1 MQAFFI
7 FFMGSGQYLCGIL
20 YLRDV
25 KEYSLVKLHIFNP
38 ENDLALADGNSNYCP
53 PPAARAIAHDLA
65 TLPLWYAGAGDA
77 VLLQCERHNLFCNAM
92 NGLFP
97 LALPLRPGSLREA
110 DTCLPWGWSAQVKRR
125 LLAMG
130 VSENVLPGDGFI
142 ATVRSLSNRQ
152 TAIGLLQ
159 SLRDEGIDTP
169 ELPQYYTSFDD
180 IAQFITSMP
189 RSVLKAPWSGSGKGI
204 AWGIGRVE
212 VPVEHFCKGVIR
224 RQGGVV
230 CERFLDKVVDFAMEF
245 KAVQGEVAFAGY
257 SLFTCD
263 GSAYSGN
270 ILASDAAIEDF
281 LVRFVD
287 RAVLQ
292 AVKERLSAE
301 LSARLRPIGY
311 SGYLGVD
318 MLVYRSQGGAFRLY
332 PCVELNLRMNMG
344 AVSRIFYDRYAACG
358 VTGRFVVANF
368 RNRGEALQFHGRC
381 SSEYPLQVCDGRVV
395 SGYLN
400 LSPVAEDT
408 SYLAY
413 AIVCKGPVS
422 LHELYECK

>member
-1 MQAFFI
+1 M
-7 FFMGSGQYLCGIL
+7 
-20 YLRDV
+20 
-25 KEYSLVKLHIFNP
+25 KLHLFNP

-53 PPAARAIAHDLA
+53 PPAARAIARDLA
-65 TLPLWYAGAGDA
+65 SLPLWYAGENET
-77 VLLQCERHNLFCNAM
+77 VLLPCESHIAFYNTM
-92 NGLFP
+92 KGIFP
-97 LALPLRPGSLREA
+97 LAAPLRQGCLRDVA
-110 DTCLPWGWSAQVKRR
+110 ACAPWGWSAQVKRR

-142 ATVRSLSNRQ
+142 AAVRSLSNRQ

-159 SLRDEGIDTP
+159 ALRDEGIDTP

-180 IAQFITSMP
+180 IAQFIASMP

-270 ILASDAAIEDF
+270 ILASDAAIEEF
-281 LVRFVD
+281 LVRFVEH
-287 RAVLQ
+287 AVLQ

-301 LSARLRPIGY
+301 LSARLRPLGY
-311 SGYLGVD
+311 SGYLGID

-344 AVSRIFYDRYAACG
+344 AVSRIFYDRYIACG
-358 VTGRFVVANF
+358 VAGRFVVANF
-368 RNRGEALQFHGRC
+368 RSRGEALQFHERC
-381 SSEYPLQVCDGRVV
+381 RAEFPLKVCDGRVV

-400 LSPVAEDT
+400 LSPVADDT

-413 AIVCKGPVS
+413 ATVGNGPVS